1 MENSENKF
9 LLLLPIS
16 TKVSESKTKL
26 KQSKRKEQYIE
37 GIKRVLEYPRIKEF
51 DIVLIDNT
59 TIEKDL
65 DIEKIM
71 PFVSDYITIEKN
83 DLGQKNPGCGIIDV
97 WNYLKVDI
105 SSYDWIIHYEPRQYM
120 KDYRVFDMFL
130 QKPRNIFSY
139 GDKKKNHFYTGL
151 FTLNTSDLLMYLNKI
166 DSKFLISKRIGLEY
180 SMFNELNNI
189 SIEMIDEMGIRWHDR
204 TRDRYIDL

>member
-1 MENSENKF
+1 MENNI

-59 TIEKDL
+59 TTEKDP

-71 PFVSDYITIEKN
+71 PFVSDYIAIDKN

-130 QKPRNIFSY
+130 ENPRNIFSY

-151 FTLNTSDLLMYLNKI
+151 FTLKTKELLEYISKV
-166 DSKFLISKRIGLEY
+166 DSKTLINKRIGLEY
-180 SMFNELNNI
+180 SMFQDMKNVK
-189 SIEMIDEMGIRWHDR
+189 IEMIEEMGIRWHDR
-204 TRDRYIDL
+204 TRDRYVDL